1 MCPKGGG
8 VAKITI
14 KICLSAIALLL
25 LPLTAS
31 AAGLGKVTVQ
41 SALGQ
46 PLRAEV
52 EISSVQANEADSL
65 TARMAPAQAFRDA
78 GIEVNAALTAM
89 KLAVERRPEGRYV
102 VVLTS
107 IAPVNEPFLDL
118 LIELSSS
125 AGRLI
130 REYTFLLDPPE
141 YKAPQAVAAPATPAA
156 PTVTRA
162 QPVEPPKQPEVRA
175 PNPASERAPVSA
187 PVAPKSK
194 DASTYEVKRGDTLG
208 KIAGANKPDGV
219 SLPQMLIALYR
230 GNKDAFD
237 GDNINRLRAGR
248 ILTVPGKDAAAGVD
262 EKESQSLVIAQSR
275 DFNEYRRKLGGAV
288 AQAPAEAEG
297 KRRGASG
304 KITAQ
309 VDDKAPP
316 VKDQKDQLRLSKA
329 DAVQSSGKASSEDL
343 IAKDKALKEA
353 NERVADLEKT
363 VKEMQKALELASRSM
378 AEAQKQ
384 AMVKAS
390 PPVAPAATKAD
401 SPKVAEPLKA
411 PLMEAAKA
419 VSTVSKSTESA
430 KVPEVK
436 APETAQAAP
445 ASPNAVVA
453 AVPVD
458 VVKLAEA
465 PKSAETPKS
474 AEAPK
479 ADAAKVAAKAVAKV
493 APPPPPASFTDELLE
508 DPAMLSGA
516 GAVLVGLFG
525 YGAYAYRKKRKSQ
538 FENSVMGAS
547 TPMDSSSV
555 FGSSGG
561 QNVDTGGSQFQTDFS
576 QSGVGAIDTDEVDP
590 IAEAD
595 VYMAYGRDAQA
606 EEILKEALIKD
617 PTRHVVTA
625 KLLEIYAA
633 RKDLKVFE
641 ASASGLHAATGGRGP
656 EWAKVAALGL
666 TIDASNP
673 LYGGSGDA
681 VPAVEQ
687 SVDAASAPAP
697 GIDFDLGAVAE
708 QEPTA
713 GAEEGTLGITVPV
726 AEDAPLD
733 LGFDL
738 GESAGATPA
747 AAGNDFTLDAAPII
761 DAGAVSV
768 EDAAPSAPPLDLG
781 LDINFDLPA
790 EASVAE
796 PPAAVADFGGASID
810 FDLAL
815 GEPVEKPAEPV
826 ASAVLDMDLSSISF
840 DLGTPAESAAPLGDA
855 RWQEVAT
862 KLDLAKAYEEMGD
875 KDGARELL
883 KEVTKE
889 GDAAQQQQ
897 AQTILAAL
905 D

>member
-1 MCPKGGG
+1 M
-8 VAKITI
+8 AKITI

-52 EISSVQANEADSL
+52 EISSVQSNEADSL

-78 GIEVNAALTAM
+78 GIEVNAALNSM

-107 IAPVNEPFLDL
+107 ITPVNEPFLDL

-156 PTVTRA
+156 PAVTLA
-162 QPVEPPKQPEVRA
+162 QPVEPPKQPEVRT
-175 PNPASERAPVSA
+175 PNPASEKAPVSA

-248 ILTVPGKDAAAGVD
+248 ILTVPGKDAAAGID
-262 EKESQSLVIAQSR
+262 EKESQSLVIAQAR
-275 DFNEYRRKLGGAV
+275 DFNEYRRKLGEAV

-329 DAVQSSGKASSEDL
+329 DAVQSPGKASSEDL

-353 NERVADLEKT
+353 NERVADLEKN
-363 VKEMQKALELASRSM
+363 VKEMQKALEFASRSM
-378 AEAQKQ
+378 ADAQKQ
-384 AMVKAS
+384 AMVKAP
-390 PPVAPAATKAD
+390 PPVAPAASKAD
-401 SPKVAEPLKA
+401 SPKVAEPVKA
-411 PLMEAAKA
+411 PLMDAAKA
-419 VSTVSKSTESA
+419 VSSASKSTESA
-430 KVPEVK
+430 KVPEAK
-436 APETAQAAP
+436 APEAGQPAP

-453 AVPVD
+453 AVPVEK
-458 VVKLAEA
+458 VVEA
-465 PKSAETPKS
+465 PKGPEAAKS

-479 ADAAKVAAKAVAKV
+479 AESAKVAPKAVAKV

-508 DPAMLSGA
+508 DPAMLGGA

-561 QNVDTGGSQFQTDFS
+561 QNVDTGSSQFQTDFS

-673 LYGGSGDA
+673 LYGGSGAA
-681 VPAVEQ
+681 VLSVEQ
-687 SVDAASAPAP
+687 SVDAASASVP

-713 GAEEGTLGITVPV
+713 GAEEGTLAITVPL

-768 EDAAPSAPPLDLG
+768 EDVAPSAPPLDLG

-796 PPAAVADFGGASID
+796 PPAAVADLGGASID

-815 GEPVEKPAEPV
+815 GELADKPAEPV
-826 ASAVLDMDLSSISF
+826 ASGALDMDLSSISF